1 MGDSSVHSAR
11 TSVSK
16 ASEDCR
22 SPKPGGILPHVRS
35 RESVLD
41 CGCPLPLWNG
51 ALTNPTRTE
60 TFNASPH
67 GELDIRP
74 ARTSVSKAS
83 ADCRSPKPGGIPPAA
98 REVAKAFWTAVAPY
112 RFGMGREQTQRA
124 PIRSTPVSCE
134 SSTSIRLARLSPKRQ
149 RTAAVQ
155 NLAEF
160 PPPRETPRSCQTR
173 LAQPKFAAG
182 RDWCSGWR
190 GPDHSF
196 RVHPIILYKFI
207 LSDPTLTF

>member
-60 TFNASPH
+60 TFNAVPL
-67 GELDIRP
+67 GDLDVRS

-83 ADCRSPKPGGIPPAA
+83 EDCRCPKPRGIPPAA
-98 REVAKAFWTAVAPY
+98 RDVAK
-112 RFGMGREQTQRA
+112 RFGLRL
-124 PIRSTPVSCE
+124 
-134 SSTSIRLARLSPKRQ
+134 SSTALEWGVNKPNAHRYVQRRSAVKALRPSGSHVCLQSVRGLPQSKTSRNSPR
-149 RTAAVQ
+149 RERHREVVRPGWHNQ
-155 NLAEF
+155 NLPQVGIGA
-160 PPPRETPRSCQTR
+160 PVGVGQITRSGCTQ
-173 LAQPKFAAG
+173 LFFIN
-182 RDWCSGWR
+182 
-190 GPDHSF
+190 SF
-196 RVHPIILYKFI
+196 
-207 LSDPTLTF
+207 